1 MYKPV
6 SPSGSRLFS
15 FDTNMNIR
23 PALRLFTAFFCS
35 CSLLSAQG
43 PEHFTAEQLHS
54 DFALLVTSLKE
65 AHTGLYRYTSPARF
79 DSVVQAQKARL
90 HEGMNALEFYRVV
103 APVVAWTREDHCDI
117 HLSAGAAAYL
127 RTEGR
132 FLPLPVLVRGDSLFI
147 LADAPEQSGLRGK
160 QLLALNGQP
169 LAEIFARLFNTFAA
183 DGYIQSSKERYLD
196 HFGFAR
202 EYARVLGWTDTFEL
216 QLRDPLS
223 GTTYTEHIASVS
235 LEQLREISNDLHI
248 PGQEED
254 PLPAHLHFEAD
265 ETARLVINTFS
276 NSQYREAKMNFRQF
290 VKRSFRDIRKAGSRN
305 LIIDIRNNGGGSEGN
320 EDYLFSFLTDKPY
333 TKYRF
338 VELSAFSFSFFPYTD
353 YRETRDRKQ
362 LEHWLRQ
369 EHHRTAD
376 GRLLRKPG
384 VEKPAPLQK
393 KPFRGNMY
401 ILAGGWTYS
410 GAAEFSSLM
419 RAHTAAVFI
428 GEETGGTYCGNT
440 SGYSLELSLPNTGV
454 RIDIPIL
461 RFEMNVNGGACD
473 RGVLPD
479 HPAMPSVQQ
488 YLQGYDAAL
497 EKARELIRSRTQK

>member
-1 MYKPV
+1 
-6 SPSGSRLFS
+6 
-15 FDTNMNIR
+15 MNIR
-23 PALRLFTAFFCS
+23 PAFRLFSAFLCS
-35 CSLLSAQG
+35 GSLLFAQG
-43 PEHFTAEQLHS
+43 TEHFTSAQLHS
-54 DFALLVTSLKE
+54 DFALLVNSLKE
-65 AHTGLYRYTSPARF
+65 AHTGLYRYTSPAQF
-79 DSVVQAQKARL
+79 DSVVQAQKNQL
-90 HEGMNALEFYRVV
+90 HEGMNALEFYRVA

-117 HLSAGAAAYL
+117 HISASTAAYL
-127 RTEGR
+127 KKEGR
-132 FLPLPVLVRGDSLFI
+132 FLPLPVLVRGDSLFL
-147 LADAPEQSGLRGK
+147 LADAPGQSGLRGK

-169 LAEIFARLFNTFAA
+169 LAGIFARLFDTFAA

-216 QLRDPLS
+216 QLRDPFS
-223 GTTYTEHIASVS
+223 GTTYTEHITSVS
-235 LEQLREISNDLHI
+235 LEQLREISKQLHI

-254 PLPAHLHFEAD
+254 PLPAHVHFEAD

-276 NSQYREAKMNFRQF
+276 NSEYKESGMKFRQF
-290 VKRSFRDIRKAGSRN
+290 VKNAFRDIRKAGSRN
-305 LIIDIRNNGGGSEGN
+305 LIIDIRNNGGGSESN

-333 TKYRF
+333 TKYRY
-338 VELSAFSFSFFPYTD
+338 VALSAFSFSFYPYSD
-353 YRETRDRKQ
+353 YSEKRDRKQ
-362 LEHWLRQ
+362 LERWLHQ
-369 EHHRTAD
+369 EHYRAAD
-376 GRLLRKPG
+376 GRLLRKTG

-393 KPFRGNMY
+393 EPFRGNVY

-419 RAHTAAVFI
+419 RAHTKAVFI

-461 RFEMNVNGGACD
+461 RFEMNVNGGACN

-479 HPAMPSVQQ
+479 YPVMPSAVQ
-488 YLQGYDAAL
+488 YLQGYDATL